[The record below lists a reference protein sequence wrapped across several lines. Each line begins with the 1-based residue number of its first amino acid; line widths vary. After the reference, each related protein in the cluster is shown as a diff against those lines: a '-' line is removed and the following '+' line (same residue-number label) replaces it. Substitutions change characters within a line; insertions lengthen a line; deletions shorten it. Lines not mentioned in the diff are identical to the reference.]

1 MFTTALVTVLVFTTT
16 DCPISNRYAP
26 EIQRLASRFEGRAY
40 FRLVYPVPTDT
51 DAAIREHVK
60 KFGYRFEWVRDHD
73 QKLVRQ
79 TGATVTPEVAVLD
92 AAGTMVYRGRIDDR
106 YIAFGRDR
114 PEPTV
119 RDLERSLDAVLAGK
133 PVPLPRTRAIGCIL
147 SDLTQQPEADVTFA
161 RDIAPI
167 VFDACVSCHRPG
179 GPGPFSLTTYDDVRR
194 RATQIAQVTQSRF
207 MPPWKVEPGVGQ
219 FVGQRQLTDREIAL
233 IDRWAKDGTPEG
245 DPKLL
250 PALPASSGGWLL
262 GTPDL
267 VVKPDAPF
275 MLPAQ
280 QTDAFRIFAIRVPV
294 KQRTYVTGIEFH
306 PGNARVVHHAN
317 IRIDRSGATRTL
329 DAADPLPGYDGLMPR
344 SAEYPEG
351 HFLGWTPGQVAPLV
365 PAELSWPLEPGSDL
379 VVQLHMQPSGAVEE
393 VLPEIGFYFSDRAPS
408 KTPTILR
415 IGSQGIDIPPGEAR
429 YVVRDSYELPV
440 DVQLLAIQPHA
451 HYRARDI
458 RGVARLPD
466 GTSRVVMH
474 IKDWDFRWQHVYR
487 EQTPIQLPKGT
498 RLSMEYTYD
507 NSADNPRNP
516 ELPPARV
523 YWGQRSRDEM
533 GDLWFQLLAGNES
546 DRLKLAGEVGF
557 KMSGEDIVG
566 YETMLKV
573 TPNDAELR
581 DDLALLYLS
590 RGLVSNAVRN
600 FEISAALK
608 PESAAAHFNL
618 GTALAQAGRFNAAV
632 ESFRHALTLRPGYSI
647 AHANLGRVLL
657 AQGKSGEA
665 IAHLEQADTL
675 DSKNVPT
682 LLGLADAYAARGE
695 IDRAIEM
702 LDRASRLPL
711 TTEAANEI
719 RAKRQLLV
727 KRRGGPGDLP
737 D

>member
-1 MFTTALVTVLVFTTT
+1 MKFGDVRRATALAVART
-16 DCPISNRYAP
+16 A
-26 EIQRLASRFEGRAY
+26 LA
-40 FRLVYPVPTDT
+40 
-51 DAAIREHVK
+51 
-60 KFGYRFEWVRDHD
+60 
-73 QKLVRQ
+73 
-79 TGATVTPEVAVLD
+79 VAVLS
-92 AAGTMVYRGRIDDR
+92 
-106 YIAFGRDR
+106 IA
-114 PEPTV
+114 
-119 RDLERSLDAVLAGK
+119 
-133 PVPLPRTRAIGCIL
+133 RA
-147 SDLTQQPEADVTFA
+147 SSAQNVTFT
-161 RDIAPI
+161 RDVAPI

-194 RATQIAQVTQSRF
+194 RATQIAQVTKSRF
-207 MPPWKVEPGVGQ
+207 MPPWKVEPGVGD
-219 FVGQRQLTDREIAL
+219 FVGQRPLSDREIDL
-233 IDRWAKDGTPEG
+233 IQRWAKDGTPEG
-245 DPKLL
+245 DPKRL
-250 PALPASSGGWLL
+250 PPLPASSGGWLL
-262 GTPDL
+262 GRPDL

-317 IRIDRSGATRTL
+317 IRIDRSDATRKL
-329 DAADPLPGYDGLMPR
+329 DEADPLPGYDGLMAR

-365 PAELSWPLEPGSDL
+365 PPELSWPLEPGSDL

-393 VLPEIGFYFSDRAPS
+393 VLPEIGFYFSDRPPS

-415 IGSQGIDIPPGEAR
+415 IGSQGIDIPPGESN

-451 HYRARDI
+451 HYRAREV

-466 GTSRVVMH
+466 GSSRVVMH

-487 EQTPIQLPKGT
+487 QQMPIPLPKGT

-533 GDLWFQLLAGNES
+533 GDLWFQLLANNEP
-546 DRLKLAGEVGF
+546 DRLKLSDEVTR
-557 KMSGEDIVG
+557 KMSAEDIVG

-590 RGLVSNAVRN
+590 RGMVNNAVRN

-632 ESFRHALTLRPGYSI
+632 ESFRTALKLRPDYAI

-657 AQGKSGEA
+657 AQGKVGEA
-665 IAHLEQADTL
+665 VAHLEQADKL
-675 DSKNVPT
+675 DPRNVPT
-682 LLGLADAYAARGE
+682 LLGLADAYAGREE
-695 IDRAIEM
+695 IDRALEM
-702 LDRASRLPL
+702 LDRAARLPL
-711 TTEAANEI
+711 TPEAANEI
-719 RAKRQLLV
+719 RV
-727 KRRGGPGDLP
+727 KRKLLLTRRPGGAGDLSH
-737 D
+737 